1 MNVAGQ
7 IVADLEKHGVSR
19 VYGLIGTS
27 ILDFVDALNDSK
39 IHYIS
44 TRQDQSAVSMAVG
57 EGKVSNRPGVAA
69 VHGGPGFLNSLTAIA
84 VASKDCVPLIVI
96 TGAVKRRMRG
106 LDAWLEV
113 DQKQTAQPLVKS
125 YLRIE
130 KAADANHVIE
140 RAYSISF
147 KSPKGPV
154 VIECSEDSWELEVPP
169 ENSDFQSREMPEVAP
184 GCSKEDIDNVLK
196 LLHTSKAPLILA
208 GGGINNE
215 NGATL
220 LLNFTNKF
228 NIPVITTGNGRG
240 VLPETVRQ
248 SLGRVG
254 FGGGSTVADY
264 CLRDCDFLLCLGAE
278 LSDVSTYAY
287 NFIPHAEIVR
297 VNLDPLAN
305 KKPIPYSVSLD
316 CDAIAFLE
324 LLGER
329 LGGQNYQIASSWK
342 EKVKSERKD
351 WDTLLQDALTR
362 RYENFVNPSR
372 FFRALDEKLKDDTI
386 ISAGQ
391 GLHILYAH
399 AFLKVRSFSS
409 FLAATNLGAMG
420 YALPAAFGAKA
431 TYPNKEVLAVIGD
444 GEFMMNLQEIETAT
458 REKIGAKIIVVND
471 NSYRVLL
478 MRQRLQKMG
487 RIKGTELSN
496 PDFEKL
502 GEAFGIRALSLA
514 SDVGIDDAVR
524 FVLEDSELPCLLELK
539 ISSEDVPPLNIEASL
554 RF

>member
-1 MNVAGQ
+1 MNLAEQ
-7 IVADLEKHGVSR
+7 IVADLEKRGVAR
-19 VYGLIGTS
+19 AYGLIGTS

-39 IHYIS
+39 VSYIS

-57 EGKVSNRPGVAA
+57 EGKVTNGPGVAA

-84 VASKDCVPLIVI
+84 IASKDCIPVIVI

-113 DQKQTAQPLVKS
+113 DQKQIAQPLVKS
-125 YLRIE
+125 YMRVE
-130 KAADANHVIE
+130 KASDANQIIE
-140 RAYSISF
+140 RAFSISS

-154 VIECSEDSWELEVPP
+154 VVECSEDSWQLDITAEVT
-169 ENSDFQSREMPEVAP
+169 NFQSGELSEDIV
-184 GCSKEDIDNVLK
+184 GCSNEDVNNVVKILNN
-196 LLHTSKAPLILA
+196 SKAPLILA

-215 NGATL
+215 KGARL
-220 LLNFTNKF
+220 LLSFGERF
-228 NIPVITTGNGRG
+228 NIPVVTTGNGRG
-240 VLPETVRQ
+240 VLPETFSQ

-254 FGGGSTVADY
+254 FGGGSTTADY

-278 LSDVSTYAY
+278 LSDVSTYGY
-287 NFIPHAEIVR
+287 NFIPHGEIVR
-297 VNLDPLAN
+297 INLDPLAN
-305 KKPIPYSVSLD
+305 KKPIPYSISLD
-316 CDAIAFLE
+316 CDAISFLE

-329 LGGQNYQIASSWK
+329 IGGQNYQISDSWK
-342 EKVKSERKD
+342 EKIESDRKD
-351 WDTLLQDALTR
+351 WDLLLQDALTR
-362 RYENFVNPSR
+362 RYENYVNPSR
-372 FFRALDEKLKDDTI
+372 FFRALDDKLKDDTI
-386 ISAGQ
+386 IAAGQ

-399 AFLKVRSFSS
+399 FFLKVRSHSS
-409 FLAATNLGAMG
+409 FLSATNLGAMG

-431 TYPNKEVLAVIGD
+431 TFPNKEVLAVIGD

-458 REKIGAKIIVVND
+458 REKIGVKIIVVND

-487 RIKGTELSN
+487 RIKGTVLGN

-502 GEAFGIRALSLA
+502 GDAFGIGALSLA
-514 SDVGIDDAVR
+514 NDDGIDSAVR
-524 FVLEDSELPCLLELK
+524 FVLYHSELPRLLELK
-539 ISSEDVPPLNIEASL
+539 ISPEDIPPLNIEASL